1 MVWSK
6 KNLNPTPTV
15 TTTTVMSSAGT
26 WSHFQVGVGGWGG
39 GLRIYLDDKR
49 VDVVRHLQP
58 VAATDFLDI

>member
-1 MVWSK
+1 M
-6 KNLNPTPTV
+6 
-15 TTTTVMSSAGT
+15 
-26 WSHFQVGVGGWGG
+26 GGGGGGG